1 MITKL
6 TKRRK
11 RYILLS
17 FSLVL
22 LLFMSGFIV
31 KTKTNLQSKRT
42 QPNILWIITDDHRP
56 DALACYNEAVYD
68 KKESPLGFVSS
79 PNIDRLADEGVLFTN
94 AYCNAPVCGPSRGS
108 MISGRYPFRT
118 GHFAFDLTHQNPD
131 FVRPSFPQVLQK
143 TGYQTA
149 QFGKTGEYIYKWG
162 PGQGFHNAE
171 HYEYIVHFK
180 HSLQK
185 NNVGDLWGH
194 NPYEIINDK
203 VVYQGTQEN
212 VKRPDGRI
220 EKYYVHK
227 RSGEISTEDI
237 KKKKEIEKEF
247 EILRSYTRSNP
258 NLIIGGENPMPA
270 NQTID
275 AKIVDEFQLYLNN
288 QDAEFTTSWGKK
300 EKGANSTKP
309 QLINLA
315 FHLPHTPVL
324 PPKKYRDV
332 FKKIKYTVPN
342 FDKEEYE
349 KLPPQLKKMHDD
361 MNMTNMTDKEIQ
373 QAIQDYYAFCAH
385 GDELIG
391 EAIRTFKE
399 YCKKN
404 NQEYVIVF
412 TVGDHGWH
420 LGEQGIEAKFSPWQ
434 QSTNG
439 AIIIASSDKTKVPQ
453 GKVKNQLI
461 EYVDIAPT
469 ILSASG
475 IDVSNEKY
483 EYLDGMSLSN
493 LFFTEKEQKAY
504 ILGETKVV
512 VGPRAYLRSN
522 DFAFSMRS
530 RPVNEPVLNKNVRWG
545 LEYSLED
552 AELALYDLRTDPL
565 ERNNVA
571 YDPAYKELAIWF
583 RNKLGNIVLGDGRVE
598 CDWSKANTYSL
609 SNFAEGS
616 DDKVL
621 NIPQKIIPSFSN

>member
-1 MITKL
+1 MKTKK
-6 TKRRK
+6 TKRQK
-11 RYILLS
+11 RY
-17 FSLVL
+17 LVL
-22 LLFMSGFIV
+22 LLLVTLLLVTTNFIL
-31 KTKTNLQSKRT
+31 KKETQQEIK

-56 DALACYNEAVYD
+56 DALECYNEAVSN

-79 PNIDRLADEGVLFTN
+79 PNINKLAEEGVLFTN

-131 FVRPSFPQVLQK
+131 FVRPSFPQILK
-143 TGYQTA
+143 NTGYQTA

-180 HSLQK
+180 HNLQK
-185 NNVGDLWGH
+185 NSVGDLWGH
-194 NPYEIINDK
+194 NPYKIVNDK

-212 VKRPDGRI
+212 LKRPDGTI
-220 EKYYVHK
+220 ERYYVHK
-227 RSGEISTEDI
+227 RSGEISPEDI

-270 NQTID
+270 NQTVD

-288 QDAEFTTSWGKK
+288 QDTEFTTSWGKK
-300 EKGANSTKP
+300 EKGANSKQP

-324 PPKKYRDV
+324 PPKKQRDI
-332 FKKIKYTVPN
+332 FKKKKYAVPN
-342 FDKEEYE
+342 FDKKEYD

-361 MNMTNMTDKEIQ
+361 MNMTNMTDQEIQ

-391 EAIRTFKE
+391 EAIKTFKQ

-404 NQEYVIVF
+404 NQEYLIVF

-420 LGEQGIEAKFSPWQ
+420 LGEQGIEAKFGPWE

-439 AIIIASSDKTKVPQ
+439 AIIIASSNTTKVPA
-453 GKVKNQLI
+453 GVVKNQLV

-475 IDVSNEKY
+475 INIKTEKY
-483 EYLDGMSLSN
+483 DYLDGMSLSN

-522 DFAFSMRS
+522 DFSFSMRT
-530 RPVNEPVLNKNVRWG
+530 RPANNSLTSNENIKWG
-545 LEYSLED
+545 LECTLEE
-552 AELALYDLRTDPL
+552 AELALYDLRVDPL

-571 YDPAYKELAIWF
+571 YDEKYKDLAIWY
-583 RNKLGNIVLGDGRVE
+583 RKKLGNIVLGDGRVE

-609 SNFAEGS
+609 SNFASGT
-616 DDKVL
+616 DDQKL
-621 NIPQKIIPSFSN
+621 NIPKDIIPLVKN